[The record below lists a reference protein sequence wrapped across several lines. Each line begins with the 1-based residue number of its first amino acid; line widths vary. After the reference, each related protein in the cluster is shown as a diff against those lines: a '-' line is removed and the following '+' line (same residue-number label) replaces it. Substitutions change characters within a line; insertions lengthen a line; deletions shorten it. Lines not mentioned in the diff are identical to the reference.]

1 MSAVTAPTTKKHI
14 VLFAYEAWGH
24 TRPLCVLA
32 ARMVKSHAVDI
43 TFFTTQNYFIRVNAE
58 LRRSF
63 QPEEAHL
70 LALIRVIAL
79 VNEGATPLDT
89 AKLDA
94 NFAEAYRRL
103 VAQEPVTCAHSNAVH
118 QPLDK
123 PAAAILDFFCVK
135 PSESIREAGHNA
147 KIFAWYSGA
156 ASSIFFLWGP
166 VHWGGKGD
174 ITDMVE
180 AEARR
185 TGQPLV
191 QVADKLLLAAN
202 GSVIRVPGLPPMYD
216 YEYYPQ
222 IVPDLPGLGSMFL
235 STAKVL
241 ATCDGILMSSPES
254 YESECVAGV
263 RKWYAETSRGAYACG
278 PLLPEEGQSMSKE
291 KDSSEK
297 GAAIEK
303 FLDTVLQTHGSKS
316 LVYIS
321 FGTFWWSPQPDKI
334 WEFLDVLMDLKIPF
348 IMSHASPLAVVPD
361 AVRQKVEASGL
372 GLLSP
377 WSPQQTILAHRAT
390 AWFVTHGGHN
400 SVIESVSCGVPM
412 ICWPFHADQPANAVH
427 LTDNLHVAYE
437 LIEVRTGERGLKPIY
452 RNGRVPKG
460 TMEAVREEA
469 RDVLGKA
476 FGEDG
481 KQKRENMKRLQQA
494 SAQAWQ
500 EGGPSRRAIIDLL
513 DSC

>member
-1 MSAVTAPTTKKHI
+1 MPAVTAPTTKKHI
-14 VLFAYEAWGH
+14 VLLAYEAWGH

-79 VNEGATPLDT
+79 VNEGATPLDS

-135 PSESIREAGHNA
+135 PCESIREAGHNA
-147 KIFAWYSGA
+147 KIFAWFSAA

-166 VHWGGKGD
+166 VHLGGKGD
-174 ITDMVE
+174 VTDMVE
-180 AEARR
+180 AEASR
-185 TGQPLV
+185 TGRPPA
-191 QVADKLLLAAN
+191 QVADELLLGAN
-202 GSVIRVPGLPPMYD
+202 GSVVRVPGLPPMYD
-216 YEYYPQ
+216 YE
-222 IVPDLPGLGSMFL
+222 
-235 STAKVL
+235 VL

-263 RKWYAETSRGAYACG
+263 RKWYAETSRSAYACG

-303 FLDTVLQTHGSKS
+303 FLNTALQMHGPKS

-334 WEFLDVLMDLKIPF
+334 WKFLDVLMDMKIPF
-348 IMSHASPLAVVPD
+348 IMSHASPLAAVPD

-377 WSPQQTILAHRAT
+377 WSPQQTILAHPAT

-460 TMEAVREEA
+460 TMEAVRDEA
-469 RDVLGKA
+469 RDVLAKA

-481 KQKRENMKRLQQA
+481 KQKRENMERLQQA
-494 SAQAWQ
+494 IAQAWQ
-500 EGGPSRRAIIDLL
+500 EGGPSQRAIIDLL